1 LYSYSPRSEKQQGKT
16 CRPLRKLWL
25 GLFFFRED
33 FSTTF
38 TDSSSC
44 SILSKASSLSSR
56 RVLVKLQ
63 LLKNQ
68 LKLLPVATRQTFPCK
83 YTFLT
88 DSDVSLWLFNSV
100 NHETFLEFHFSK
112 INNIFPASHR
122 LLTKNY
128 PKNVFGNF
136 QAHVKLI
143 IIKRKW
149 HKFFTREVL
158 IGCFQEHTLN

>member
-1 LYSYSPRSEKQQGKT
+1 MQTTEET
-16 CRPLRKLWL
+16 VTWL
-25 GLFFFRED
+25 IFLQRED

-63 LLKNQ
+63 LLKNP

-88 DSDVSLWLFNSV
+88 DSDASLWLFNSV
-100 NHETFLEFHFSK
+100 NHETFLEIHFSK
-112 INNIFPASHR
+112 INNIFPA
-122 LLTKNY
+122 LIKPFTDKKL
-128 PKNVFGNF
+128 PKKCFR
-136 QAHVKLI
+136 KLSSTRI
-143 IIKRKW
+143 IIKRK
-149 HKFFTREVL
+149 
-158 IGCFQEHTLN
+158 